1 MYLSRSAEKAIVQA
15 AHRPDEPPFQVADP
29 SKQRELLA
37 DWSEQISRAYAHCT
51 PRISPPLEGIL
62 RLSIYV
68 RVDAPAARY
77 HDTNYILLDLQFVD
91 HVLCY
96 WGGSPRDIKVPISGI
111 DHVFRLIDGAKK
123 RLLELRANEQKQKKV
138 KELKT
143 RAIETQVEGLAQRLQ
158 FAYRLK
164 RMHTKVVL
172 IVQLDKR
179 QSLFVDIPLGKIQ
192 QSIDRIEPLVRHVRE
207 LYDEGLRFK
216 IAVSPHG
223 DFRQPNPAE

>member
-123 RLLELRANEQKQKKV
+123 DCSNCARTSKS
-138 KELKT
+138 
-143 RAIETQVEGLAQRLQ
+143 
-158 FAYRLK
+158 K
-164 RMHTKVVL
+164 RKS
-172 IVQLDKR
+172 K
-179 QSLFVDIPLGKIQ
+179 S
-192 QSIDRIEPLVRHVRE
+192 
-207 LYDEGLRFK
+207 
-216 IAVSPHG
+216 
-223 DFRQPNPAE
+223 